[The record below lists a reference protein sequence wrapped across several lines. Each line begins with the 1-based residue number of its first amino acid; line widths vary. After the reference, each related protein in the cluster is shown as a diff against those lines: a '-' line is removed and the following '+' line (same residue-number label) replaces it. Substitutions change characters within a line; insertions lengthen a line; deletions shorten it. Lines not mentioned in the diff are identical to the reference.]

1 MSNEWRQLR
10 NVLII
15 SVSHI
20 DLLLLEVLG
29 ILDLRPSFAP
39 AASVTAVDLLFF
51 DLVVLLLAPPEV
63 VDVGISLDGPGKGLS
78 SSIESAVIKQ
88 FDFIKGQLVNFY
100 FAKTDTVTDQ
110 NRVLVWYSTCSAGLA
125 AQVS

>member
-1 MSNEWRQLR
+1 M
-10 NVLII
+10 
-15 SVSHI
+15 
-20 DLLLLEVLG
+20 
-29 ILDLRPSFAP
+29 
-39 AASVTAVDLLFF
+39 TAVDLLFF
-51 DLVVLLLAPPEV
+51 DLVVLLLAPPDV

-125 AQVS
+125 LTFVTHTPVLTREIQIRKSSDAHNT